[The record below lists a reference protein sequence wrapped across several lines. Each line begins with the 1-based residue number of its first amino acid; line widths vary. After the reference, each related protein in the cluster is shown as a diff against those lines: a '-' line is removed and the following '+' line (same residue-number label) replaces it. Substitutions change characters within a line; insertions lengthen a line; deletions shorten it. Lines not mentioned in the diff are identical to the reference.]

1 MSGIGTKQPWQGL
14 VCGAG
19 GSIVSDTVC
28 TPLDVLKVRMQLSR
42 SGVLGEQYSGLL
54 DCATKI
60 AKTEGVGGF
69 FKGLKPALL
78 RSGTYGTCRL
88 GLYEPIKQSI
98 AGDVPKSDLKLYHKM
113 AAGMSSGCISSF
125 IFTPCD
131 VVKIR
136 MQADTTG
143 KKYPGLIGAFKQIL
157 KQESFS
163 GLYKGASPN
172 VGRAGICACVEL
184 SAYDEVKTKL
194 MKSPSWKYGD
204 TLPTHIAASVI
215 AGFLSTVASQPVDL
229 VKSRMM
235 HQGDNLLYSSPL
247 SCLRVTYRNEGL
259 RGMYAGFWPSYMRIA
274 PHTLYVFCLFLLS
287 ISTLNTKHSTH

>member
-1 MSGIGTKQPWQGL
+1 MSGIGTKKPWQGL

-19 GSIVSDTVC
+19 GSLVSDTVC

-42 SGVLGEQYSGLL
+42 SGVLGEQYSGLA
-54 DCATKI
+54 DCAVKI
-60 AKTEGVGGF
+60 AKSEGASGF

-88 GLYEPIKQSI
+88 GLYEPIKQAI
-98 AGDVPKSDLKLYHKM
+98 AGDIPKADLKLHHKM
-113 AAGMSSGCISSF
+113 AAGMTSGCISSF

-131 VVKIR
+131 VIKIR

-143 KKYPGLIGAFKQIL
+143 KKYPGLISAFKQIL
-157 KQESFS
+157 KQESLS

-184 SAYDEVKTKL
+184 SAYDEVKSRL
-194 MKSPSWKYGD
+194 LASSFWGYGD
-204 TLPTHIAASVI
+204 TLPTHIGASLI

-229 VKSRMM
+229 VKSRLMQ
-235 HQGDNLLYSSPL
+235 QGTDSRYSSPL
-247 SCLRVTYRNEGL
+247 SCLRITYRNEGL

-274 PHTLYVFCLFLLS
+274 PHTLVIFVVIEQIRHLTGWAS
-287 ISTLNTKHSTH
+287 